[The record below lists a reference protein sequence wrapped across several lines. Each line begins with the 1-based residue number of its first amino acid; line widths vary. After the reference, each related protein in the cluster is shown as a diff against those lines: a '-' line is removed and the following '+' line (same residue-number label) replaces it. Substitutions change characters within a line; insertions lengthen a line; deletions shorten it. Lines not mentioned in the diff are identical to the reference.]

1 MATTRTHSPP
11 APQSPR
17 RGQPADQAPSLR
29 VGPPPRQRRPALIAA
44 AVLLVLV
51 FAALNGALYL
61 KAGQRTE
68 VIAVAREVPAGR
80 TLVVEDLKRVRIT
93 PDPNLHTIPV
103 SAAADVVGKPAAT
116 NLLPGTLLTYQ
127 QIGASQVP
135 AVGQAI
141 AGLDL
146 KGGQMP
152 VPADQLQ
159 PGTVVRLV
167 TTPGPGGG
175 GATSTGEGGVG
186 GDAAGTVL
194 VARAQ
199 VFSVAVSDTSDSIH
213 VAVVVR
219 QSALPAVLRAAAAGQ
234 VGIGVLPAGE
244 ATPEQP

>member
-1 MATTRTHSPP
+1 MAAPTRTTSPP
-11 APQSPR
+11 PGAPHR
-17 RGQPADQAPSLR
+17 RVAPAEQPPSLR
-29 VGPPPRQRRPALIAA
+29 VGPPPRQRRPALITG

-51 FAALNGALYL
+51 FAALNAALYL

-80 TLVVEDLKRVRIT
+80 KLVVEDLTRVRIT
-93 PDPNLHTIPV
+93 PDPNLQTIPV

-116 NLLPGTLLTYQ
+116 RLLPGTLLTYQ
-127 QIGASQVP
+127 QLRGSQVP
-135 AVGQAI
+135 AAGQAV

-146 KGGQMP
+146 KGAQMP

-175 GATSTGEGGVG
+175 DGASAGVVG
-186 GDAAGTVL
+186 LTGTVL
-194 VARAQ
+194 VEQAQ
-199 VFSVAVSDTSDSIH
+199 VVDVAASDTGDSIH
-213 VAVVVR
+213 VAVVVQ

-234 VGIGVLPAGE
+234 VAIGVLPAGG
-244 ATPEQP
+244 ATPTQP